1 MEEYIV
7 KDGKELRY
15 GYTTGSCATGA
26 TKAAITM
33 LLSNEDVDK
42 ITISTPKGWDI
53 QLEIKDTSRTSN
65 TVSCAV
71 IKDGGDDPDNTH
83 GMYIYSKV
91 TLIDSP
97 QIHLSGGKG
106 VGKVTQKGLP
116 IAIGESAI
124 NPVPRKMILDVAKE
138 TAKKFNYTGGFHIEI
153 YAPEG
158 ELVAKKTFNPKLGI
172 LNGISILGTTGIVE
186 PMSEKALVAS
196 LELELNIL
204 DENNHKNIIL
214 FPGNYG
220 RKFAREDLSLN
231 IEYSVKISNY
241 IGEVLECVN
250 TKNFEKILIISHIG
264 KLIKVAGGIMNT
276 HSKSADARMEILS
289 SYASACGGD
298 SLLTRKI
305 LQCITTDE
313 AIDVLK
319 KEAFYEAV
327 LDMILKRVRYHI
339 LGRIHNDVHI
349 GLVMYTNS
357 HGILKIDEDGK
368 QMLSLFQDKE

>member
-1 MEEYIV
+1 MEKYIV
-7 KDGKELRY
+7 KDGKRLRY

-33 LLSNEDVDK
+33 LLSNKDVEE
-42 ITISTPKGWDI
+42 ITISTPKGWNVD
-53 QLEIKDTSRTSN
+53 LEIKDISRTSD
-65 TVSCAV
+65 TASCAV

-91 TLIDSP
+91 KLIDSP
-97 QIHLSGGKG
+97 QIHLAGGKG
-106 VGKVTQKGLP
+106 VGKITQKGLP
-116 IAIGESAI
+116 VAVGESAI
-124 NPVPRKMILDVAKE
+124 NPVPREMILHAAKE
-138 TAKKFNYTGGFHIEI
+138 TAKEFNYTGGFHIEI

-158 ELVAKKTFNPKLGI
+158 ETVAKKTFNPKLGI
-172 LNGISILGTTGIVE
+172 LGGISILGTTGIVE

-196 LELELNIL
+196 LQLELNIL

-231 IEYSVKISNY
+231 IEHSVKISNY
-241 IGEVLECVN
+241 IGEVLEHLN
-250 TKNFEKILIISHIG
+250 TKNFENVLIISHLG

-276 HSKSADARMEILS
+276 HSKSAVARMEILAA
-289 SYASACGGD
+289 YASACGGD
-298 SLLTRKI
+298 SALARKT

-313 AIDVLK
+313 AIDLLK
-319 KEAFYEAV
+319 REPFYEDI
-327 LDMILKRVRYHI
+327 LGMILERVRYHI
-339 LGRIHNDVHI
+339 LSRIHNDANI

-357 HGILKIDEDGK
+357 HGILKVDENGK
-368 QMLSLFQDKE
+368 QMIPLFQDK